1 MSRFRRLP
9 VLIVLASVALLL
21 CSCQSKSTPASTI
34 STFKETVVAGTAED
48 FMLVRHLVIRGSD
61 YGIGKKIGE
70 VAREFGVRMAPSADS
85 LRNKVQREYV
95 KNNYPI
101 LYERMRGVADAFGL
115 DINDAHYDFSSLS
128 QYPSRG
134 PGCSAVF
141 YPGAFTENGH
151 SILSRNYDFTTG
163 DFQGRR
169 TQSDELPAMARPYI
183 FELYPDRGYASL
195 SICAFDLL
203 GGVLDGI
210 NAEGLAVAILAD
222 GGPVA
227 EFGGNQAARVGM
239 HELLSMRYLLDNCK
253 DVDEAKEALLY
264 LKHFYTFIP
273 CHYIICDKSGKS
285 FVFEFSPQRNGVA
298 IVDGKGP
305 QCVTNHL
312 LSDYRSIEELRE
324 VANTDSYERYGKLYA
339 AVKDKRKFG
348 LDEIK
353 TINSNVAATET
364 VLEHLVYAPGRTLW
378 HALYDLDEKSIS
390 VRFYMRDR
398 VDPSD
403 NTKRMAEYTEYLT
416 FKLMTEK

>member
-1 MSRFRRLP
+1 MSRFLKVS
-9 VLIVLASVALLL
+9 VLIVFASVAPFL
-21 CSCQSKSTPASTI
+21 CSCQSKSAPASATP
-34 STFKETVVAGTAED
+34 SFKQTVVAGTAED

-61 YGIGKKIGE
+61 YEIGKKIGE
-70 VAREFGVRMAPSADS
+70 VAREIGVRLAPSADS

-115 DINDAHYDFSSLS
+115 DINNARYDFSGLS

-134 PGCSAVF
+134 PSCSAVF

-151 SILSRNYDFTTG
+151 SMLSRNYDFTTG
-163 DFQGRR
+163 NLQGRR
-169 TQSDELPAMARPYI
+169 TQSGELPAMARPYI

-210 NAEGLAVAILAD
+210 NSEGLAVAILAD
-222 GGPVA
+222 GGTATELGQTQP
-227 EFGGNQAARVGM
+227 ARVGM
-239 HELLSMRYLLDNCK
+239 HELQSMRYLLDSCK
-253 DVDEAKEALLY
+253 DVEAAKEALLY

-298 IVDGKGP
+298 IVDGNGP

-312 LSDYRSIEELRE
+312 LSKYRSIEDLPE
-324 VANTDSYERYGKLYA
+324 VADTESYERYRKLYA
-339 AVKDKRKFG
+339 AVKDKKQFG

-364 VLEHLVYAPGRTLW
+364 VFEHPVYATGRTLW
-378 HALYDLDEKSIS
+378 HAIYDLDERSIN

-398 VDPSD
+398 VDSPD
-403 NTKRMAEYTEYLT
+403 KTKKTAEYTEYLT
-416 FKLMTEK
+416 FKLKTGK